1 MTAKLKRLKRGFT
14 LVELMIVVAI
24 VGILAALAIY
34 GVSKYVKNAK
44 TAEAR
49 DALGR
54 MAKDAT
60 GAYQRESM
68 APDVMALGSSSGI
81 SHRLCSSAT
90 AVPSSVPKSEKY
102 QSKPSDWMVS
112 GTSAA
117 TLGWSC
123 LKFSMDDP
131 QYFQYDYTAMNETA
145 NNGSFSCLAHG
156 DLDGDGVSSTFY
168 IAGGVKQESGTSKL
182 VAVAAPNIGE
192 IQPDE

>member
-54 MAKDAT
+54 MSKDAT

-81 SHRLCSSAT
+81 SHRLCSSASP
-90 AVPSSVPKSEKY
+90 VPSSVPASQKY
-102 QSKPSDWMVS
+102 QSKPTDW
-112 GTSAA
+112 GGAA
-117 TLGWSC
+117 TAGWTC
-123 LKFSMDDP
+123 LKFSMEDP
-131 QYFQYDYTAMNETA
+131 QYFQYDYSASNETTSA
-145 NNGSFSCLAHG
+145 ATFSCLAHG
-156 DLDGDGVSSTFY
+156 DLDGDSASSTFY
-168 IAGGVKQESGTSKL
+168 IAGGVKSDAGKL

-192 IQPDE
+192 VNPDE

>member
-1 MTAKLKRLKRGFT
+1 MTAKLKHLKRGFT

-60 GAYQRESM
+60 GAYQRENM
-68 APDVMALGSSSGI
+68 LPNMMTLGATSGI
-81 SHRLCSSAT
+81 SHRLCDSSS
-90 AVPSSVPKSEKY
+90 AVPSTVPKSQKY
-102 QSKPSDWMVS
+102 QSKPTEWMVA

-117 TLGWSC
+117 TVGWSC
-123 LKFSMDDP
+123 LRFSMDDP
-131 QYFQYDYTAMNETA
+131 QYFQYQYTAVNPAAT
-145 NNGSFSCLAHG
+145 NGTFSCIAHG
-156 DLDGDGVSSTFY
+156 DLDGDAKSSTFY
-168 IAGGVKQESGTSKL
+168 IAGGVQTDAGKL

-192 IQPDE
+192 IAADE

>member
-1 MTAKLKRLKRGFT
+1 MIAKLKGLKRGFT

-49 DALGR
+49 DSLGR

-60 GAYQRESM
+60 GAYQREAMS
-68 APDVMALGSSSGI
+68 PKVMALGSTTGI
-81 SHRLCSSAT
+81 SHKLCEKAT
-90 AVPSSVPKSEKY
+90 KMVPIAVPGGKKY
-102 QSKPSDWMVS
+102 QSKPTDWMETGV
-112 GTSAA
+112 TAA
-117 TLGWSC
+117 TTGWTC

-131 QYFQYDYTAMNETA
+131 QYFQYEYTAET
-145 NNGSFSCLAHG
+145 GGQGTFSCRAHG
-156 DLDGDGVSSTFY
+156 DLDGDGKESTFY
-168 IAGGVKQESGTSKL
+168 ITGGVKSDSGKM

>member
-1 MTAKLKRLKRGFT
+1 MIAKLKHLKRGFT

-54 MAKDAT
+54 MSKDAT
-60 GAYQRESM
+60 GAYQREAMS
-68 APDVMALGSSSGI
+68 PKVMALGSTTGI
-81 SHRLCSSAT
+81 SHKLCESATKKVPT
-90 AVPSSVPKSEKY
+90 AVPGAKKY
-102 QSKPSDWMVS
+102 QSKPSDWMET
-112 GTSAA
+112 GASAA
-117 TLGWSC
+117 TVGWTC

-131 QYFQYDYTAMNETA
+131 QYFQYEYTAVAGGQST
-145 NNGSFSCLAHG
+145 FSCLAHG
-156 DLDGDGVSSTFY
+156 DLDGDGHASTFY
-168 IAGGVKQESGTSKL
+168 ITGGVKADGNRK

-192 IQPDE
+192 ILPDE